1 MSKEDLQLYTKV
13 AELNARTIII
23 ADDLRDV
30 KKDIKELRNKLET
43 ELKEKDK
50 TINELI
56 STVERH
62 KTYFKIFGAGLSAL
76 VLIITALIFR
86 LF

>member
-50 TINELI
+50 TINELK
-56 STVERH
+56 STVERY

-76 VLIITALIFR
+76 VMIITALIPR